1 MNIFPLEIPEIAS
14 SRFLEQSLYMCS
26 ICNRVYIYIH
36 KVSKSMTLCI
46 AYVRTQHFMQQR
58 FSSLCKKND
67 VIYVDSPN
75 FCINPK
81 LTGSSTPADTGGVGR
96 NFCSTC
102 QISSGAACFQWTSNG
117 LHSGKITSSII
128 HHIYPYRLSVL

>member
-1 MNIFPLEIPEIAS
+1 
-14 SRFLEQSLYMCS
+14 
-26 ICNRVYIYIH
+26 
-36 KVSKSMTLCI
+36 MTLCTT
-46 AYVRTQHFMQQR
+46 YVSTQHFMQQR
-58 FSSLCKKND
+58 FRSLCKKND

-81 LTGSSTPADTGGVGR
+81 FTGSSTPADTGGVGR

-128 HHIYPYRLSVL
+128 HHIYPYLLSIL